1 MKTPNALR
9 KTIATLLICGATL
22 TSSVAFAQDNPV
34 VAKVGNSEIT
44 KSALDQ
50 AVLRLQQQFASV
62 PENQRRARILDA
74 LIDFAV
80 LATEAEKRDLDKQAD
95 TVELLK
101 YLRLQALHNAYF
113 RQVID
118 KSVTEEDLKKA
129 YETQFAGKKPEKEVK
144 ARHILVKTEDE
155 AKAIIKLLDEGGD
168 FIELA
173 KEKSTGPSGP
183 QGGDLGYFGKGR
195 MVPEFEAAAF
205 AMKAGEYSKTPVRTQ
220 FGWHILKV
228 DEVRDVPLPTF
239 EASKAELRQI
249 ALSAAYEKA
258 VKDGRSANKVEI
270 LDESLMLPGN

>member
-34 VAKVGNSEIT
+34 VAKVGDSEIT

-129 YETQFAGKKPEKEVK
+129 YETQFAGRKPENVSRLREIESRFIVSGAFRPCSDS
-144 ARHILVKTEDE
+144 ARSLREKLVEMMRSLPKPKRRELPRQTER
-155 AKAIIKLLDEGGD
+155 A
-168 FIELA
+168 
-173 KEKSTGPSGP
+173 
-183 QGGDLGYFGKGR
+183 
-195 MVPEFEAAAF
+195 
-205 AMKAGEYSKTPVRTQ
+205 
-220 FGWHILKV
+220 
-228 DEVRDVPLPTF
+228 
-239 EASKAELRQI
+239 
-249 ALSAAYEKA
+249 
-258 VKDGRSANKVEI
+258 
-270 LDESLMLPGN
+270 